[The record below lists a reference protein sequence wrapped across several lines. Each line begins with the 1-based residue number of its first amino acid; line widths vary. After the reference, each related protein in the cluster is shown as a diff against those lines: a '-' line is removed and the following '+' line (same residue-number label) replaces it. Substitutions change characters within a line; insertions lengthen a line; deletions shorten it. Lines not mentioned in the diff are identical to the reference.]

1 MAKRRPT
8 TRKDA
13 APQSKRL
20 RSKGPGSKGPGSKG
34 PGSKGPGS
42 KGPRSTV
49 PQSTP
54 PQSQASVE
62 MERRFDFRSLFE
74 FSSIINASTD
84 LTFILGHL
92 LLTVMGKLLALR
104 GIVLLGDEENGF
116 RIQNVRGL
124 PHDLLGAAVSARRIP
139 RRIMSAEATD
149 ARKYPWI
156 RTFRGHGIR
165 TVIPMTEGERIVGL
179 VGFSASALGRELTAQ
194 QEEYLMSLANI
205 AATSIVRAT
214 AYREVDTANRELSRK
229 IQELNTLFELSKELN
244 AVLDP
249 ERMVKLLMFS
259 VMGQIGA
266 HKCFLSLLRDG
277 RLVHVLTR
285 VDADVPEELLPYL
298 MAMKESRTAASMD
311 RATDRAARKHL
322 DALGIQAVIP
332 LRAQNELKGVFGV
345 GGRMND
351 APYAQADLDFL
362 SSLGNL
368 AVIGLE
374 NTRLFREALEKQ
386 KMEDEL
392 LIAKEIQKGLL
403 PAALPDLPGYSLSAV
418 NLSSKQVG
426 GDYYDVIPLGRSRWV
441 VAIGDVSGK
450 GTPASLLMASL
461 QASIRALVPLG
472 LSLSELTGRVNDLMT
487 NNTTQGRF
495 ITFFWGVLEPGSGHF
510 TYVNAGHNPPLLC
523 RADGSIEPLGE
534 GGLILGVMPTTRPYD
549 QGTVTVGPGDTLCL
563 YTDGVSEAMNSAGVQ
578 FGEEKI
584 EAILR
589 GSRGSP
595 VEGVRRSIVDAV
607 TAWSGTAGQ
616 YDDITL
622 LLLRR
627 ERRGCPRETK
637 AQWA

>member
-1 MAKRRPT
+1 MKRTPQAPPT
-8 TRKDA
+8 PA
-13 APQSKRL
+13 
-20 RSKGPGSKGPGSKG
+20 
-34 PGSKGPGS
+34 
-42 KGPRSTV
+42 
-49 PQSTP
+49 
-54 PQSQASVE
+54 SQE

-104 GIVLLGDEENGF
+104 GIVLLGDEESGF

-124 PHDLLGAAVSARRIP
+124 PPDLLGKAVRARSIP
-139 RRIMSAEATD
+139 RKILSTEATD
-149 ARKYPWI
+149 ARKYPWV

-165 TVIPMTEGERIVGL
+165 TVIPMTEGDRVVGL
-179 VGFSASALGRELTAQ
+179 VGFSPSALGRDLTSQ

-214 AYREVDTANRELSRK
+214 AYREVDAANRALNRK

-285 VDADVPEELLPYL
+285 IDADIPDEILPFLGELKDSKTVAAMDRGPDKAARPYL
-298 MAMKESRTAASMD
+298 EKI
-311 RATDRAARKHL
+311 
-322 DALGIQAVIP
+322 GIQAVIP

-345 GGRMND
+345 GGRMTD

-392 LIAKEIQKGLL
+392 LIAKEIQKGLE
-403 PAALPDLPGYSLSAV
+403 A
-418 NLSSKQVG
+418 
-426 GDYYDVIPLGRSRWV
+426 GR
-441 VAIGDVSGK
+441 
-450 GTPASLLMASL
+450 
-461 QASIRALVPLG
+461 
-472 LSLSELTGRVNDLMT
+472 GR
-487 NNTTQGRF
+487 
-495 ITFFWGVLEPGSGHF
+495 
-510 TYVNAGHNPPLLC
+510 
-523 RADGSIEPLGE
+523 
-534 GGLILGVMPTTRPYD
+534 
-549 QGTVTVGPGDTLCL
+549 
-563 YTDGVSEAMNSAGVQ
+563 
-578 FGEEKI
+578 
-584 EAILR
+584 
-589 GSRGSP
+589 
-595 VEGVRRSIVDAV
+595 
-607 TAWSGTAGQ
+607 
-616 YDDITL
+616 
-622 LLLRR
+622 LLRR
-627 ERRGCPRETK
+627 HPARPLQVGHRDRGRVGEGDPRLAPDGEPPGLDPRARPPRAEPCGADREGQRPDD
-637 AQWA
+637 AQHHAG

>member
-1 MAKRRPT
+1 
-8 TRKDA
+8 
-13 APQSKRL
+13 
-20 RSKGPGSKGPGSKG
+20 
-34 PGSKGPGS
+34 
-42 KGPRSTV
+42 
-49 PQSTP
+49 
-54 PQSQASVE
+54 

-104 GIVLLGDEENGF
+104 GIVLLGDEESGF

-124 PHDLLGAAVSARRIP
+124 PRDLLGTALSARRIP
-139 RRIMSAEATD
+139 RTTVNIEATD
-149 ARKYPWI
+149 ARKYPWV
-156 RTFRGHGIR
+156 RMFRGHGIR
-165 TVIPMTEGERIVGL
+165 TIIPMTEGERVVGL
-179 VGFSASALGRELTAQ
+179 LGFSASALGRDLTPQ
-194 QEEYLMSLANI
+194 QEEYLTSLANI

-214 AYREVDTANRELSRK
+214 AYREVDSANREMSRK
-229 IQELNTLFELSKELN
+229 VQELNTLFELSKELN

-285 VDADVPEELLPYL
+285 VDSEIPEELLQFL
-298 MAMKESRTAASMD
+298 KELKESKTVAGMD
-311 RATDRAARKHL
+311 RGPDRTSRARLEK
-322 DALGIQAVIP
+322 LGIQAVIP

-403 PAALPDLPGYSLSAV
+403 PAALPDLQGYTLSAV
-418 NLSSKQVG
+418 NISSRQVG
-426 GDYYDVIPLGRSRWV
+426 GDYYDVIPLGRSKWV
-441 VAIGDVSGK
+441 IAIGDVSGK

-472 LSLSELTGRVNDLMT
+472 LSLAELTGRVNDLMT
-487 NNTTQGRF
+487 QNTTQGRF
-495 ITFFWGVLEPGSGHF
+495 ITFFWGILDPETGIF
-510 TYVNAGHNPPLLC
+510 TYVNAGHNPPFFC
-523 RADGSIEPLGE
+523 RADGSIELLEE

-563 YTDGVSEAMNSAGVQ
+563 YTDGVSEAMNSAGVE
-578 FGEEKI
+578 FGEEKLQGLLR
-584 EAILR
+584 EAR
-589 GSRGSP
+589 TVP
-595 VEGVRRSIVDAV
+595 VDGLRRSIVDAV
-607 TAWSGTAGQ
+607 TGWSGAAGQ
-616 YDDITL
+616 SDDITL
-622 LLLRR
+622 VLLRR
-627 ERRGCPRETK
+627 ELR
-637 AQWA
+637 